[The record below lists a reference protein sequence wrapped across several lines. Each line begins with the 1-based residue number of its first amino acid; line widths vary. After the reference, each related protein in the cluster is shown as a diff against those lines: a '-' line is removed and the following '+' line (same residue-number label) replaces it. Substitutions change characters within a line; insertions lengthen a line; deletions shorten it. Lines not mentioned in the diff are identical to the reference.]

1 LLLFAALATLFAIG
15 SLGLGLAI
23 SSISQS
29 QVQAN
34 QIASLM
40 NIAVMF
46 VSGFL
51 FPVSSLPLVLRM
63 FGYVMP
69 MTFFMPI
76 ANGIMIKGVGFGN
89 LWVSSLALIALTI
102 VIFWLGSR
110 LFRQSLD

>member
-1 LLLFAALATLFAIG
+1 M
-15 SLGLGLAI
+15 GLVI
-23 SSISQS
+23 SAMAQS

-46 VSGFL
+46 VSGFM
-51 FPVSSLPLVLRM
+51 FPATSLPWVLRL
-63 FGYVMP
+63 FGYTMP

-76 ANGIMIKGVGFGN
+76 VNGIMIKGVGLN
-89 LWVSSLALIALTI
+89 DLWAPSLAMIILTV
-102 VIFWLGSR
+102 VIFWFGSR

>member
-1 LLLFAALATLFAIG
+1 LLFAVLAIVFAIG
-15 SLGLGLAI
+15 SLGMGLVI
-23 SSISQS
+23 SAMAQS

-46 VSGFL
+46 VSGFM
-51 FPVSSLPLVLRM
+51 FPATSLPWVLRL
-63 FGYVMP
+63 FGYTMP

-76 ANGIMIKGVGFGN
+76 VNGIMIKGVGSN
-89 LWVSSLALIALTI
+89 DLWAPSLAMIILTV
-102 VIFWLGSR
+102 VIFWFGSR